1 MGLLSNLIPPLP
13 PSAGAVF
20 AINYNEMQMKTL
32 NAKQRAA
39 ARLLASGESGIETA
53 KALKI
58 DPATLSRWR
67 GIPDF
72 EHLSET
78 YLASFEQ
85 EGIKRLQALKGRAV
99 ERLADLLNHP
109 NANVALKAAE
119 AILSRSPAPN
129 PAPNSLT
136 KHTPE
141 QIAEA
146 EEINIELALRLK
158 KFAQSRAASH

>member
-1 MGLLSNLIPPLP
+1 
-13 PSAGAVF
+13 
-20 AINYNEMQMKTL
+20 MKTL

-67 GIPDF
+67 ALPEF
-72 EHLSET
+72 ESLTQT
-78 YLASFEQ
+78 YLATFEQ
-85 EGIKRLQALKGRAV
+85 EGIKRLQALKGKAV
-99 ERLADLLNHP
+99 EKLADLLNHP

-119 AILSRSPAPN
+119 AILNRSPASKEVETPL
-129 PAPNSLT
+129 PRYS
-136 KHTPE
+136 PE

-146 EEINIELALRLK
+146 GEINIDLALRLK
-158 KFAQSRAASH
+158 EFARQRHYFTEPQ

>member
-1 MGLLSNLIPPLP
+1 
-13 PSAGAVF
+13 
-20 AINYNEMQMKTL
+20 MKIL

-67 GIPDF
+67 ALPEF
-72 EHLSET
+72 ERQTES
-78 YLASFEQ
+78 YLAAFEQ
-85 EGIKRLQALKGRAV
+85 EGLKRLQALKGKAV
-99 ERLADLLNHP
+99 EKLADLLKHS
-109 NANVALKAAE
+109 NANIAMKAAE
-119 AILSRSPAPN
+119 AILNRSPAYKEQEAHLPR
-129 PAPNSLT
+129 
-136 KHTPE
+136 HTPE

-158 KFAQSRAASH
+158 EFAKRYRESA

>member
-1 MGLLSNLIPPLP
+1 
-13 PSAGAVF
+13 
-20 AINYNEMQMKTL
+20 MKTL
-32 NAKQRAA
+32 TPKQRAA

-53 KALKI
+53 KALQI

-67 GIPDF
+67 GLPDF
-72 EHLSET
+72 EHLTES
-78 YLASFEQ
+78 YLASFEH
-85 EGIKRLQALKGRAV
+85 EGVKRLQALKGKAV
-99 ERLADLLNHP
+99 EKLADLLSHP

-119 AILSRSPAPN
+119 AILNRSPTPQVGETYL
-129 PAPNSLT
+129 P

-158 KFAQSRAASH
+158 EFARKKFNSQAIISNEFNT